1 MTDEKKKPDE
11 DELSAEQLEDVAG
24 GAGIDLTPQRGLRVS
39 LTETRQKTSTGK
51 SFSEIAASGLS
62 KAADG

>member
-24 GAGIDLTPQRGLRVS
+24 GTAINLQPQRGLQVS
-39 LTETRQKTSTGK
+39 LTETRQKTTTGK

-62 KAADG
+62 KAADA